1 MEHRK
6 IMNVFNKEIRTLQ
19 KKTVSEEEL
28 KEWYTLIKDSIQNDI
43 KDGYK
48 ETIARNLTLGIGVH
62 GGDYPKN
69 LILNGDTE
77 GWKYVTRFLYWEEY
91 ILRRLFK
98 YKEVSSRTIGCIIGV
113 ALLWDM
119 KELAQL
125 ARDYFQMIFE
135 KDTQRYAHK
144 ETHHLFMALL
154 HDLFVTEQINQELY
168 PVLPEQHVYR
178 RFLDYWSTTD
188 EELLRSLMGEICD
201 YHIYSSLDLPR
212 KFAEIL
218 CLNYIPYEVRLIQ
231 KIRRAQGLT
240 AATVDHPLLTT
251 PLAQIPESKV
261 EWDLVNDEVYQY
273 LLRREAGS

>member
-6 IMNVFNKEIRTLQ
+6 LINAFNKEIRTLQ
-19 KKTVSEEEL
+19 KKTVSEDEL
-28 KEWYTLIKDSIQNDI
+28 REWYTLIKESIQDDI

-48 ETIARNLTLGIGVH
+48 ETISRNLTLGIGVH
-62 GGDYPKN
+62 GGDYPKS
-69 LILNGDTE
+69 LILNGQQE
-77 GWKYVTRFLYWEEY
+77 GWKYVTRFLYWEEH

-98 YKEVSSRTIGCIIGV
+98 YKEVSSRTIGSIIGL
-113 ALLWDM
+113 ALLWEM

-135 KDTQRYAHK
+135 EDAQRYAYK

-168 PVLPEQHVYR
+168 TVLPEQHVYR
-178 RFLDYWSTTD
+178 RLLDHWSTAD
-188 EELLRSLMGEICD
+188 EELLGSLMGEICD
-201 YHIYSSLDLPR
+201 CHIYSSLDLTH

-231 KIRRAQGLT
+231 KMRQARRLT
-240 AATVDHPLLTT
+240 AATAEHPLLAT
-251 PLAQIPESKV
+251 PLAAIPESKV
-261 EWDLVNDEVYQY
+261 EWDLAGDEVYQF
-273 LLRREAGS
+273 LLKREAGS

>member
-6 IMNVFNKEIRTLQ
+6 LIKAFNKEIRTLQ

-28 KEWYTLIKDSIQNDI
+28 KGWYTLIKESIQDDI

-69 LILNGDTE
+69 LILNGEQE
-77 GWKYVTRFLYWEEY
+77 GWKYVTRFLYWEEH
-91 ILRRLFK
+91 ILRRLFD
-98 YKEVSSRTIGCIIGV
+98 YKEVSSRTIGCIIGL

-135 KDTQRYAHK
+135 KDAQRYALK

-154 HDLFVTEQINQELY
+154 HDLFITEQINQELY

-178 RFLDYWSTTD
+178 RLLDHWSTTD
-188 EELLRSLMGEICD
+188 EALLRGLMGEICD
-201 YHIYSSLDLPR
+201 YHIYSSLDLTN

-231 KIRRAQGLT
+231 KMRQAEGLNNVS
-240 AATVDHPLLTT
+240 VDHPLLTT

-261 EWDLVNDEVYQY
+261 EWDLASDEVYQFV
-273 LLRREAGS
+273 LRREAGS

>member
-1 MEHRK
+1 MEHSK
-6 IMNVFNKEIRTLQ
+6 LINAFNKEIRTLQ
-19 KKTVSEEEL
+19 KRTVSEDEL
-28 KEWYTLIKDSIQNDI
+28 REWYTLIKESIQDDI

-62 GGDYPKN
+62 GGDYPKS
-69 LILNGDTE
+69 LILNGEQE
-77 GWKYVTRFLYWEEY
+77 GWKYVTRFLYWEKH

-98 YKEVSSRTIGCIIGV
+98 YKEVSSRTIGSIIGL

-135 KDTQRYAHK
+135 EDAQRYTRN

-154 HDLFVTEQINQELY
+154 HDLFVTEQINQKLY
-168 PVLPEQHVYR
+168 SVLPEQHVYR
-178 RFLDYWSTTD
+178 RVLDHCYTTD
-188 EELLRSLMGEICD
+188 EELLSSLMSEISD
-201 YHIYSSLDLPR
+201 YHIHSSLDLPH

-218 CLNYIPYEVRLIQ
+218 CLNYIPYEIRLIQ
-231 KIRRAQGLT
+231 NMRQAEGLNNVS
-240 AATVDHPLLTT
+240 VDHPLLTT

-261 EWDLVNDEVYQY
+261 EWDLAGDEVYQF
-273 LLRREAGS
+273 LLKREAGS